1 MKKYKNFLTLRL
13 WEFTAF
19 ECNYLENRQFPT
31 NETLFIEFLALEN
44 PSMQNVAV
52 IWKVHITAETP
63 YKSYSRHKELGRG
76 RQALEGAK
84 VNIFSIFY
92 NF

>member
-1 MKKYKNFLTLRL
+1 MS
-13 WEFTAF
+13 
-19 ECNYLENRQFPT
+19 
-31 NETLFIEFLALEN
+31 ETLKILISICFLIEKKE
-44 PSMQNVAV
+44 
-52 IWKVHITAETP
+52 ETP
-63 YKSYSRHKELGRG
+63 FGPKRVTSLDPYQSIDLIEYYKSYNSHKELGRG